1 MRDVVYDT
9 LERVLGGNRSVGWA
23 RRRSKRPQHQLRGA
37 AAIGRLDD
45 AADSWAYTSRGY
57 LIASRSDTSGGSSS
71 GSRRTSRRS
80 PDPVSPVSEPWVSP
94 ACSRPSSP
102 ADAELAAR
110 PQASPQK
117 HVVYCP
123 SSPTQ
128 QQPLWV
134 QRYMFETEGMVSAV
148 TLEKLVAR
156 WELERAD
163 PEAAA
168 REAKAR
174 KERSPVAM
182 EKRPKQRL
190 ADRRR
195 AWVARKAAL
204 EQEQAAARQ
213 REAEQLARERDLAA
227 LQEQALARAAVVAKQ
242 AEAEAAE
249 RQRRT
254 AEAARA
260 AEHRAKLV
268 VTAATRIQAVWRG
281 CHQRKQHHT
290 RLQTPIRLISL
301 LGGPGSGKST
311 LCERLLADESL
322 AECGVRL
329 CHLST
334 GQLLR
339 QAVQRRSHPQH
350 AMIAVLMADGEPV
363 PDPIVADVLCAEVKR
378 FRYRCALEQ
387 QEQEEVNNVALLDGF
402 PFNAAQAQM
411 LPEPFSIVFKC
422 ECPAETMVQR
432 VLSRAEATGRSDD
445 AEGTAW
451 TIIRQFERQTLPV
464 LSGMDEEGLV
474 SVVDCGEGSSVE
486 ESAAAVIA
494 QLRRACRL

>member
-1 MRDVVYDT
+1 
-9 LERVLGGNRSVGWA
+9 
-23 RRRSKRPQHQLRGA
+23 
-37 AAIGRLDD
+37 
-45 AADSWAYTSRGY
+45 
-57 LIASRSDTSGGSSS
+57 
-71 GSRRTSRRS
+71 
-80 PDPVSPVSEPWVSP
+80 
-94 ACSRPSSP
+94 
-102 ADAELAAR
+102 
-110 PQASPQK
+110 
-117 HVVYCP
+117 
-123 SSPTQ
+123 
-128 QQPLWV
+128 
-134 QRYMFETEGMVSAV
+134 MFETEGMVSAV

-182 EKRPKQRL
+182 ERRRKQRL

-227 LQEQALARAAVVAKQ
+227 LHEQALARAAVVAKQ
-242 AEAEAAE
+242 AEAEAAK

-281 CHQRKQHHT
+281 TIQRKQHHT
-290 RLQTPIRLISL
+290 RLRTPIRLISL

-334 GQLLR
+334 GHLLR

-363 PDPIVADVLCAEVKR
+363 PDLIVADVLSSEVRR

-387 QEQEEVNNVALLDGF
+387 QEQEQGQEQEEVKNVALLDGF

-411 LPEPFSIVFKC
+411 LPEPFSIVFRC

-486 ESAAAVIA
+486 ESAATVIA